1 MNSAAATRPTIL
13 LVDDDDIVTSAIGN
27 LLDLETDYRTL
38 SYQNPVE
45 ALDAAR
51 REPVDCVISDFLMPQ
66 MDGLQFLR
74 EFSLVAPEVPRILL
88 TGYADKESA
97 IAAINEVNLYQYLEK
112 PWDNDHLKIVIR
124 NAITHR
130 SMQQQLTE
138 RVRELDLALRDRDVL
153 KSSAEELAQELN
165 LAKEVQQSILPRDLT
180 RHGDFRFHHRYY
192 PTGLLG
198 GDYYDVAFTGP
209 NQFNAIVADVAGHG
223 VPASLGT
230 MLVKVM
236 FRESSE
242 RGQCCDGMLSAM
254 NSRLLSFM
262 ARHQYVTAFVLNVD
276 GTSGS
281 ITGASAGGPHPIV
294 FSRDRSR
301 RAREW
306 TLNGLPL
313 GALAESLYRSSERQT
328 VSLAPGDRILLYTDG
343 LLDTHIDEGVSIDP
357 KEILALVDQHAD
369 LDGESL
375 LDAIAEARSIGHKL
389 LPDDV
394 NLLLIDY
401 K

>member
-1 MNSAAATRPTIL
+1 MSSVTARRPTVL
-13 LVDDDDIVTSAIGN
+13 LVDDDNIVTSAIGH

-38 SYQNPVE
+38 SYQDPLE
-45 ALDAAR
+45 ALSAAR
-51 REPVDCVISDFLMPQ
+51 RETVDCVISDFLMPR

-74 EFSLVAPEVPRILL
+74 EFSRHAPEVPRILL

-97 IAAINEVNLYQYLEK
+97 IAAINEVNLYHYLEK
-112 PWDNDHLKIVIR
+112 PWDNDQLKIVIR
-124 NAITHR
+124 NAILHR
-130 SMQQQLTE
+130 SIQQQLAE

-153 KSSAEELAQELN
+153 RTSAAEIAEELA
-165 LAKEVQQSILPRDLT
+165 LAKEVQQSILPHELT
-180 RHGDFRFHHRYY
+180 GHGDFRFHHRYY

-242 RGQCCDGMLSAM
+242 RGQCCDGMLTEM
-254 NSRLLSFM
+254 NRRLLNFM

-276 GTSGS
+276 GESGS
-281 ITGASAGGPHPIV
+281 VTGASAGGPRPII
-294 FSRDRSR
+294 FSRDSR
-301 RAREW
+301 HRPKEW
-306 TLNGLPL
+306 TLSGFPL
-313 GALAESLYRSSERQT
+313 GALSESLYRASERET
-328 VSLAPGDRILLYTDG
+328 LSLTSGDRILLYTDG
-343 LLDTHIDEGVSIDP
+343 LLDTCIDEGESADS
-357 KEILALVDQHAD
+357 KEILTLIERYAS
-369 LDGESL
+369 LDGEEF
-375 LDAIAEARSIGHKL
+375 LDALARERGIGNRL

-401 K
+401 R